1 MNSIETW
8 RFETLGRAA
17 CEALKRNGFDAY
29 YVSSGVE
36 AVDRIAALVRRGTKV
51 GIGGS
56 MTLKVLGLPEHL
68 ASLGA
73 LILDHNAPGLDARQK
88 MEIMRAQLSCDLFIS
103 GSNAITLDG
112 DIVNVDGNGNRVAAL
127 SFGPKKVVVVVGA
140 NKITRDID
148 EALARIETVA
158 GPMNNKRFEK
168 PNPCLKSGT
177 CEDCRSE
184 SRICRVYQIL
194 RRKPFLADFT
204 VYIAGEELGF

>member
-1 MNSIETW
+1 MNPIEGW
-8 RFETLGRAA
+8 RFETLGREA

-29 YVSSGVE
+29 YVSSGAE
-36 AVDRIAALVRRGTKV
+36 AVDHIAALVKPGMKV
-51 GIGGS
+51 GVGGS
-56 MTLKVLGLPEHL
+56 ITLKHLGVPERL

-73 LILDHNAPGLDARQK
+73 SMLDHNAPGLDTRQK
-88 MEIMRAQLSCDLFIS
+88 MEIMRAQLTCDLFIS

-127 SFGPKKVVVVVGA
+127 TFGPKKVVVVVGA

-168 PNPCLKSGT
+168 PNPCLKTGT

-204 VYIAGEELGF
+204 VYIVGEALGF